1 MSETGGGGGL
11 SALAAAARG
20 AKRPVNLF
28 NKIQVNKL
36 FADLTTGIVPDE
48 RSQYR
53 FVINRNLDEI
63 IIYYRSVGIKHQLIV
78 RPLPSKDAHGNII
91 VFEYY
96 RTEPGSNSFKKSVL
110 EEDDE
115 NPLLEFVELMNNQ
128 QNHLVDTVEE
138 DYTTNGS
145 YFEVKKSRRNIRNKQ
160 QKSRRKRRSTRQN

>member
-28 NKIQVNKL
+28 NEKQVNKL
-36 FADLTTGIVPDE
+36 FADLTTGIVPAE
-48 RSQYR
+48 RSQYQFR
-53 FVINRNLDEI
+53 LTRTLDEI
-63 IIYYRSVGIKHQLIV
+63 IIFYRPGGIKHQLIV
-78 RPLPSKDAHGNII
+78 RPLPSKDAHDNII

-110 EEDDE
+110 EE
-115 NPLLEFVELMNNQ
+115 NPLLKFVELMNNQ

-145 YFEVKKSRRNIRNKQ
+145 YFPLRKSRRNIRNKQ